1 MGPVGFLQRWQIAP
15 GNKIY
20 MKSLDV
26 ERYEIIVRKLNEKL
40 QLERKS
46 KIHGNV
52 FYLNSSTSSINM
64 QLDGFYLNKYSFD
77 PNHFHAVYMSVYV
90 VWK

>member
-26 ERYEIIVRKLNEKL
+26 ESYEIIVRKMNEKDKL
-40 QLERKS
+40 
-46 KIHGNV
+46 
-52 FYLNSSTSSINM
+52 
-64 QLDGFYLNKYSFD
+64 
-77 PNHFHAVYMSVYV
+77 
-90 VWK
+90 